1 MTSLLDAEEIPTYNQ
16 RREVTKGLLQIASG
30 VGTLLLLCALGPAI
44 ITYATAAGFP
54 LVVLTILVSV
64 LIAGWDVGGLLLI
77 LVGIRRL
84 IK

>member
-1 MTSLLDAEEIPTYNQ
+1 MSSLLDAEEIPAYHQ
-16 RREVTKGLLQIASG
+16 RREVVKGLLQIVSG
-30 VGTLLLLCALGPAI
+30 VGTLLLLCVLGPAMI
-44 ITYATAAGFP
+44 AYATAAGFHV
-54 LVVLTILVSV
+54 VVLALLVSV